1 MKFYQKNIYLTKNK
15 YQVMIDEWVV
25 SVSDISI
32 MWVAS
37 MSDISISW
45 SMTVHSL

>member
-1 MKFYQKNIYLTKNK
+1 
-15 YQVMIDEWVV
+15 MIDEWVV